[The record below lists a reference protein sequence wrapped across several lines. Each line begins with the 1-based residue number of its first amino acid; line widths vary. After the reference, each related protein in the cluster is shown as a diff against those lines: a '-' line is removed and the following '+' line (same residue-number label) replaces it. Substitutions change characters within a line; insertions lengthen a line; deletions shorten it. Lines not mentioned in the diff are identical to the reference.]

1 MGKKDTPQ
9 ISTGSEPVKLGS
21 DHTPYADRLNQSRRS
36 LPGPNSNST
45 KKRPPPLEN
54 SSSEQQ
60 AIKKISTDTLN
71 ETEMDADDLEEPNDT
86 RLSAIKLKIDPEKAL
101 FYSKNPMKLSNE
113 ILKVKGKG
121 QNLKIKF
128 ASFSKTHPSTIII
141 ATDDKETHRVLSSEW
156 PADAFGCGATL
167 IIKQQRTKSYSL
179 ILKGIDKEMKLI
191 SSSLFNFE
199 NQGIIK
205 AERIENKSKQP
216 TSIVRLTFSSELH
229 YNSALANGIRIG
241 YTIKP
246 PIPERTVIQCF
257 KCQQFG
263 HTAQKC
269 TNEMIC
275 LKCGGDHESKSC
287 SSTTLYC
294 ANCRGNH
301 AACSRSCPS
310 LKKVEEERISRAW
323 KTAANF
329 PSVAPTLAQ
338 VLVKKQEEDAKE
350 QTKKITAIVNSAI
363 QQQMAVLITSITSAI
378 TTAITSVFTQLQSG
392 KQSSHLNDLIRKSV
406 SSVLQPGPQVN
417 PNPTKQFQHKTKQ

>member
-9 ISTGSEPVKLGS
+9 ILTGTEPVKLGS

-36 LPGPNSNST
+36 FPGS
-45 KKRPPPLEN
+45 KRPSPLEN
-54 SSSEQQ
+54 SSSEQH
-60 AIKKISTDTLN
+60 AAKKISTDALN
-71 ETEMDADDLEEPNDT
+71 DTEMDADDIQEPKDT
-86 RLSAIKLKIDPEKAL
+86 RLSAIKLKIDDEKAL

-113 ILKVKGKG
+113 ILKIKGKG

-128 ASFSKTHPSTIII
+128 SSFSKTHPSTIII
-141 ATDDKETHRVLSSEW
+141 ATDDKDTHKVLSSEW

-167 IIKQQRTKSYSL
+167 ITKQQKTKSFSL
-179 ILKGIDKEMKLI
+179 IVKGIDKDTKLI

-216 TSIVRLTFSSELH
+216 TSIVRLTFSSEVH

-241 YTIKP
+241 YTIKR

-269 TNEMIC
+269 TNETRC
-275 LKCGGDHESKSC
+275 LKCGVDHESKSC
-287 SSTTLYC
+287 SSATLYC

-301 AACSRSCPS
+301 AACSRSCPN

-338 VLVKKQEEDAKE
+338 VLAKKQEEDAKE
-350 QTKKITAIVNSAI
+350 QTKRITAIVNSAI
-363 QQQMAVLITSITSAI
+363 QQQMTAFVTSI
-378 TTAITSVFTQLQSG
+378 TTAITTVITSVFSQLQSS
-392 KQSSHLNDLIRKSV
+392 KQSLNLNELIRKSV
-406 SSVLQPGPQVN
+406 SSALQPTSQTN
-417 PNPTKQFQHKTKQ
+417 PNPTKQIQQKTKQ